1 MGGLITISSGEPK
14 NKQFRIINSVSKLEK
29 LPLKCFIVAPI
40 NVEK

>member
-14 NKQFRIINSVSKLEK
+14 NKQFRIINSVKLEK
-29 LPLKCFIVAPI
+29 LPLKYFIVSTK